1 MRKSEVLEIVND
13 LADDADV
20 DIDRLIYTLYVR
32 REIDRGLADADAGRE
47 VSLEE
52 IDLMIDEWPE

>member
-1 MRKSEVLEIVND
+1 MRKSEVLEIVNR
-13 LADDADV
+13 LADDSDV
-20 DIDRLIYTLYVR
+20 DIDRLIYTLHLR

-52 IDLMIDEWPE
+52 IDLMIEEWPE

>member
-20 DIDRLIYTLYVR
+20 DVDRLIYTLHVR
-32 REIDRGLADADAGRE
+32 REIDRGLTDADAGRE